1 MIETVYRKYLVM
13 TIAREVFFDAIK
25 SFLLDLQLVKCSCWI
40 LWSEVGILSEEQV
53 PNKKRQSVLIL

>member
-1 MIETVYRKYLVM
+1 LQLMVETVYRKYLVM

-40 LWSEVGILSEEQV
+40 LWSRVGILSEEQV
-53 PNKKRQSVLIL
+53 PNQKNKKL